1 VQRCFGHRKNVEKR
15 RRNHARFKEEWNME
29 GTTQEPQGMQ
39 GMPPPGALLDRIEA
53 VVAQDPEGAREA
65 LDQLRREVMNLSPE
79 QNAQFREALEKRVE
93 AMTPEKQ
100 AQLQDILT
108 MLRG

>member
-1 VQRCFGHRKNVEKR
+1 VQRCPRHRGHAEKR
-15 RRNHARFKEEWNME
+15 CFNLAKSKEEFDME

-53 VVAQDPEGAREA
+53 AVAQDPEGAREA
-65 LDQLRREVMNLSPE
+65 LGQLRREIMNLPPE
-79 QNAQFREALEKRVE
+79 ENAQFREALEKRVE